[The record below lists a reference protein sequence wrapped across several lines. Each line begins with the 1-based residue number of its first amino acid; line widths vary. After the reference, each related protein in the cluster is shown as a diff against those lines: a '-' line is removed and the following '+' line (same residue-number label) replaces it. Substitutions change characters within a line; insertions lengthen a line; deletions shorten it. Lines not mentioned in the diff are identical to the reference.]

1 MPVPWLKIVQWVP
14 SILDLSRDL
23 VRRSKQLPAELG
35 PVASDL
41 EPRIASLED
50 NERRQAELVDAM
62 AQQSASLS
70 EAVTVLHRGLRRTQ
84 WLATIALLLAAVA
97 LAFALR
103 H

>member
-23 VRRSKQLPAELG
+23 VRRSKQTSPESGSPA
-35 PVASDL
+35 SNL
-41 EPRIASLED
+41 EARIAALEE
-50 NERRQAELVDAM
+50 NERRQAELVDTM

-70 EAVTVLHRGLRRTQ
+70 DAVTLLHHGLRRMQ
-84 WLATIALLLAAVA
+84 WLATIALAVAAVA

>member
-23 VRRSKQLPAELG
+23 ARRTKQTPPEPGLST
-35 PVASDL
+35 VNL
-41 EPRIASLED
+41 ETRIAALEE
-50 NERRQAELVDAM
+50 NERRQAELVESM

-70 EAVTVLHRGLRRTQ
+70 DAVTLLHRGQRRMQ
-84 WLATIALLLAAVA
+84 WLATIALVLAAAA
-97 LAFALR
+97 LALALR